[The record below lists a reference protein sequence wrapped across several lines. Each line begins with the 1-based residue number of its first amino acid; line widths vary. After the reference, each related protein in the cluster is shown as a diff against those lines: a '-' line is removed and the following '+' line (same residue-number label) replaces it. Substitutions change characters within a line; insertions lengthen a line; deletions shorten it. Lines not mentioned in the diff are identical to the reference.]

1 MPGQLYG
8 LYTACE
14 DGIEACARQS
24 KQRLTALFDQSINY
38 DGFAFP
44 YFDSVLMSD
53 AFERFGLPFGTHC
66 IIWDADGRLTDADA
80 APLGYDYRLICD
92 FLAENMYA
100 PAENEI
106 LVGGFEL
113 LIAGATMPWTIREFS
128 RKFCSFCEH
137 IGRMNG
143 VKVLGVTGGYAVIT
157 LENVDILPEIENIYN
172 AKTGGICRVLRPGAA
187 ELEEQ

>member
-106 LVGGFEL
+106 LVGGFEQ
-113 LIAGATMPWTIREFS
+113 LITGASQPWAIREHS

-137 IGRMNG
+137 IARMEG
-143 VKVLGVTGGYAVIT
+143 VTLKGLTGGYVVA
-157 LENVDILPEIENIYN
+157 EIADESVLDKIREIYT
-172 AKTGGICRVLRPGAA
+172 AKTGGICRVLYGGRA
-187 ELEEQ
+187 EREEK

>member
-1 MPGQLYG
+1 MIGELYG
-8 LYTACE
+8 LYISPE
-14 DGIEACARQS
+14 KGMEQCARDCRQ
-24 KQRLTALFDQSINY
+24 QLTALFESGVNY
-38 DGFAFP
+38 DGFAYP
-44 YFDSVLMSD
+44 YFDSLLMSCWT
-53 AFERFGLPFGTHC
+53 EQYGVPFGTHTLL
-66 IIWDADGRLTDADA
+66 WDGDGRLEDSSARK
-80 APLGYDYRLICD
+80 LGFDYRDILG
-92 FLAENMYA
+92 FLRSGLYR
-100 PAENEI
+100 PAEGEI